1 MIVLASIRLPILIH
15 LFICLFACEILSCFW
30 TCSSFW
36 LTFICLFIVM
46 TKRTMKY
53 MTRMGQNTGML
64 KNSKN
69 VHVMAITTALVAAYL
84 QGKKTTNKFA
94 NIAKNVLFSQIPVV
108 FIAAV
113 ILLFSIKGCWY
124 LNWQITFQRFS
135 KGQLSFHWKRV
146 GQIKKWTKGVSYQSY

>member
-1 MIVLASIRLPILIH
+1 
-15 LFICLFACEILSCFW
+15 
-30 TCSSFW
+30 
-36 LTFICLFIVM
+36 
-46 TKRTMKY
+46 MKY

-113 ILLFSIKGCWY
+113 ILLFSIKGC
-124 LNWQITFQRFS
+124 
-135 KGQLSFHWKRV
+135 
-146 GQIKKWTKGVSYQSY
+146 